1 MHPFAAAATVVW
13 CVLPE
18 AATFPPAVNSH
29 TQVEFTSIDLTAF
42 SDVLLGYTTYFMPT
56 AVVSGAQ
63 PYRKSFFGGICVP
76 FLVMRVPQNSNL
88 HFVV

>member
-1 MHPFAAAATVVW
+1 MEIEESPTQAAGGYYTFKNKTHILHPFAAATVVW

-42 SDVLLGYTTYFMPT
+42 LM
-56 AVVSGAQ
+56 
-63 PYRKSFFGGICVP
+63 CC
-76 FLVMRVPQNSNL
+76 
-88 HFVV
+88 